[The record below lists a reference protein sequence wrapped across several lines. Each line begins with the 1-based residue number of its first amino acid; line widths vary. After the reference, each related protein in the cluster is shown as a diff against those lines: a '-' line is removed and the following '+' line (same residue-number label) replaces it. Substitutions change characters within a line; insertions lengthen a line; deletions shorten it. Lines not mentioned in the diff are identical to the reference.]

1 MFQESLLLVGVDYL
15 KPIGWAYKGAS
26 GFGKVLHFQ
35 STEPCASRVQT
46 RAVCRCRDRRGL
58 ASSASVP
65 QMWFSLEPP
74 QLGYI
79 FPLQRR
85 ERLLALC
92 EIIAN

>member
-1 MFQESLLLVGVDYL
+1 MGVDYL
-15 KPIGWAYKGAS
+15 KTIGSAYKGAS

-35 STEPCASRVQT
+35 STIPCASRVQT
-46 RAVCRCRDRRGL
+46 RAVSHCLDWRGL

-74 QLGYI
+74 QLDYI
-79 FPLQRR
+79 FPLQMR
-85 ERLLALC
+85 EWLLALY

>member
-46 RAVCRCRDRRGL
+46 RAV
-58 ASSASVP
+58 
-65 QMWFSLEPP
+65 
-74 QLGYI
+74 
-79 FPLQRR
+79 
-85 ERLLALC
+85 
-92 EIIAN
+92 